1 MSVSTCA
8 SCYALC
14 GAGVRDAYHVAIMTT
29 APVAGTSA
37 TLLDAM
43 AVIDHGGQGI
53 CCLVDEGGRL
63 AGVLTDGDVRRALL
77 TGHDLAE
84 PALKLA
90 TATPQTVAAGTPRA
104 HVLDLM
110 NAWRI
115 LAIPEVDEDRRLIQV
130 HTLSEIIGPSV
141 LPNSAV
147 IMAGGKGT
155 RLGSLTANTP
165 KPMMTV
171 AGRSVI
177 EWLILGLV
185 GDGIRHVYISV
196 NHLADKL
203 VEHLGDGS
211 SFGCEIEYLWEDPEV
226 PLGTGGS
233 LGLIKRPP
241 TEPLIVM
248 NGDLMVEFDT
258 RQLLAFHRA
267 QGSMVTVGVREYAHT
282 IPFGVIETD
291 AHDHVQQMVEK
302 PELVVTVN
310 AGIYCMEPVVLD
322 VITPGQPTDMP
333 ELVQRCLDRGDV
345 VAAWEWS
352 SDWIDIGTPADLA
365 RAKGHA

>member
-1 MSVSTCA
+1 MRVM
-8 SCYALC
+8 LC
-14 GAGVRDAYHVAIMTT
+14 LARTGFGDAYYVAIMTT
-29 APVAGTSA
+29 APLAGASA
-37 TLLDAM
+37 TLRDAM

-53 CCLVDEGGRL
+53 CCLVDDDGRL

-84 PALKLA
+84 SAVDFA

-115 LAIPEVDEDRRLIQV
+115 LAIPEVDQDRRLVQV
-130 HTLSEIIGPSV
+130 HTLAEIIGPSV

-155 RLGSLTANTP
+155 RLGDLTAHTP

-203 VEHLGDGS
+203 VDHLGDGS
-211 SFGCEIEYLWEDPEV
+211 RFGCEIEYLWEDPEV

-233 LGLIKRPP
+233 LGLIKRTP

-258 RQLLAFHRA
+258 RQLLAFHQA
-267 QGSMVTVGVREYAHT
+267 QRSTVTLGVREYRHT
-282 IPFGVIETD
+282 IPFGVIETEAD
-291 AHDHVQQMVEK
+291 DQVRQMVEK
-302 PELVVTVN
+302 PDLAFTVN
-310 AGIYCMEPVVLD
+310 AGIYCVEPKALD
-322 VITPGQPTDMP
+322 VIIPGQPTDMP

>member
-1 MSVSTCA
+1 MPS
-8 SCYALC
+8 
-14 GAGVRDAYHVAIMTT
+14 MTT
-29 APVAGTSA
+29 APVADISA
-37 TLLDAM
+37 TLHEAL

-53 CCLVDEGGRL
+53 CCLVDAEGRL
-63 AGVLTDGDVRRALL
+63 AGVLTDGDARRAILA
-77 TGHDLAE
+77 GHPLAE
-84 PALKLA
+84 PALDHA
-90 TATPQTVAAGTPRA
+90 TTTPQAVAAGTPRA

-115 LAIPEVDEDRRLIQV
+115 VAIPEVDEDLRLIQV

-155 RLGSLTANTP
+155 RLGSLTTHTP

-185 GDGIRHVYISV
+185 GDGIRHLYVSV
-196 NHLADKL
+196 NHLAEKVVD
-203 VEHLGDGS
+203 HLGDGS
-211 SFGCEIEYLWEDPEV
+211 RFGCAIEYLWEDPDV

-233 LGLIKRPP
+233 LGLIKESP
-241 TEPLIVM
+241 THPLIVM

-258 RQLLAFHRA
+258 RQLLAFHEK
-267 QGSMVTVGVREYAHT
+267 QGSMVTVGVREYSHT
-282 IPFGVIETD
+282 IPFGVVESD
-291 AHDHVQQMVEK
+291 ADDNIQRMVEK
-302 PELVVTVN
+302 PDLGVTVN
-310 AGIYCMEPVVLD
+310 AGIYCVEPGVLD
-322 VITPGQPTDMP
+322 LISAGQRTDMP
-333 ELVQRCLDRGDV
+333 ELVQRCLDRGDTV
-345 VAAWEWS
+345 SAWKWS